1 MAIRLQ
7 PGQGR
12 GEKDNDNKNNNQN
25 YEGNNVTQSTKAI
38 TTIKPAP
45 QDSASNKK
53 IKIIIDEPA
62 KEGAL
67 DFQDYSRSLA
77 NIIRETTIP
86 QFAVGIFGKWGSG
99 KTTLMK
105 MIKEELDKDKDKML
119 TVWFDAWRYEREK
132 HVAVIP
138 FLRQIRIA
146 LDNDLAKKENRK
158 PQNWKKV
165 RRGVDKTLT
174 AFIESFGPSISPAG
188 SPVSATFN
196 PEKFVNSLK
205 SKGSTWIHNERIQFQ
220 EHITDYLKE
229 ALYNFIEE
237 NPGSRIVV
245 FVDDL
250 DRCTPEKARK
260 DGITNDDDMDDKT
273 WNRYSVNIFDEIILV
288 DD

>member
-12 GEKDNDNKNNNQN
+12 GEEKDNDSKSNSQN
-25 YEGNNVTQSTKAI
+25 YEGDNVTQNTKTITAI
-38 TTIKPAP
+38 DSAS

-53 IKIIIDEPA
+53 IKIIIDEPT

-77 NIIRETTIP
+77 NIIRETTTP
-86 QFAVGIFGKWGSG
+86 RFAVGIFGTWGSG
-99 KTTLMK
+99 KTSLMR
-105 MIKEELDKDKDKML
+105 MIQQELDKDNEKVL

-132 HVAVIP
+132 HLAVIP

-146 LDNDLAKKENRK
+146 LDKNLAEKGKNGK
-158 PQNWKKV
+158 SQNWKKV
-165 RRGVDKTLT
+165 RRGVDRTLT
-174 AFIESFGPSISPAG
+174 AFMVSTEFSVSPAD

-196 PEKFVNSLK
+196 PGNFVNSLK

-220 EHITDYLKE
+220 EHITDYLRDS
-229 ALYNFIEE
+229 LDNFEKE

-250 DRCTPEKARK
+250 DRCTQKK
-260 DGITNDDDMDDKT
+260 LLKC
-273 WNRYSVNIFDEIILV
+273 WNQ
-288 DD
+288 